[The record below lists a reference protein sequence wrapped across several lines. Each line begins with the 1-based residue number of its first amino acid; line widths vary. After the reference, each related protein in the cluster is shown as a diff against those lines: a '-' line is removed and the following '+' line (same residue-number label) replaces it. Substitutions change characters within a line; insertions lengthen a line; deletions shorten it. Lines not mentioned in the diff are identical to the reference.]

1 MHVFCCID
9 GHPCDKHKQ
18 STSTHDQRLW
28 DNGDGDWSGVGEHHL
43 LIRDFYATIMYHSVL
58 LKKIKIIES
67 TRGKGEREEEGR
79 EER

>member
-1 MHVFCCID
+1 M
-9 GHPCDKHKQ
+9 
-18 STSTHDQRLW
+18 
-28 DNGDGDWSGVGEHHL
+28 